1 MGVNWYDYGAR
12 MYDPQLG
19 RWHVMDLLAEYHYNY
34 TPYNYT
40 FNNPIRYID
49 PFGLDTIAAV
59 YCYGKAPEEPKQK
72 FGFWIYGHNKKGDDD
87 LGSRKAEHHESIDI
101 SDWFSFNPLYELL
114 WKIFGGDKE
123 KKNNN
128 EEDENENETTSDEEI
143 IEETAGNNKELIQI
157 EIERRTYVSPAVES
171 FGKVYK
177 DSAIIRGEGG
187 YADDA
192 ETDSIFR
199 KFINP
204 SSGDIDSVEVREGQN
219 GTSGIVDVIK

>member
-1 MGVNWYDYGAR
+1 
-12 MYDPQLG
+12 MYDPALG

-40 FNNPIRYID
+40 FNNPIRFID
-49 PFGLDTIAAV
+49 PFGLDSIDAV
-59 YCYGKAPEEPKQK
+59 YCYGKAPEESKQK
-72 FGFWIYGHNKKGDDD
+72 FGFWIYGHNTKGDDD

-123 KKNNN
+123 RNNDDN
-128 EEDENENETTSDEEI
+128 EEENEAKSDKEI
-143 IEETAGNNKELIQI
+143 IEETAGNNSELIMQ
-157 EIERRTYVSPAVES
+157 EVEKRTYVSPNVES
-171 FGKVYK
+171 FGKTYR
-177 DSAIIRGEGG
+177 DSAIIRGAGK
-187 YADDA
+187 YAADA

-204 SSGDIDSVEVREGQN
+204 STGGIDSIEVREGKN
-219 GTSGIVDVIK
+219 RTSGIVDVIK